1 MYDNALS
8 GGSVFRM
15 FVHLYLKDLEAMA
28 KMYQLVAVVLFQH
41 LPEIVKSSLQ
51 CDDTS

>member
-1 MYDNALS
+1 MHDNALS